1 MWPFTRSERV
11 LEDASTAEVTVL
23 TSQVKTLSNDL
34 ERALESMAELELAR
48 DSAGWQKLS
57 DQGRRDFTR
66 DGLRKAGEQGRL
78 MGLANTLIKRGRA
91 IRYAYVWGQGVDI
104 SARDS
109 AVNDVVQAFLDDEAN
124 RESFTGTQARQQRE
138 GALYDEG
145 NHFRAHFTD
154 PLTGRV
160 LVRTILADEIDDI
173 ITDPEDRTVP
183 WYYIRSWTEQAI
195 SPTGA
200 VTQTTRKAA
209 YPALKYQPA
218 TKPRRLTLE
227 AGADPI
233 EVKWDAPVKHIKVN
247 AIDGAKFGIGD
258 SYASLPWAMGY
269 KNFQEDWTQLMR
281 ALARI
286 AFITSSKTKSA
297 AQQKRAQLQGMG
309 AMPAGGTVNLTDDQ
323 KLEAV
328 PKSGATIDAESGRP
342 IAALV
347 ASGLDLPVTILL
359 ADPGQTGARATAQTL
374 DLPTRLI
381 FQARQELHT
390 EDLLDTLGYVVEQAV
405 IAPRGPLRT
414 KGRAVRDGD
423 RLKVQFV
430 DDSDS
435 TIDVIWPSLEEI
447 DPKTMVDAIVAAEGI
462 PDVPKLPL
470 IKLVLQ
476 ALGVRDIDELL
487 QQITDDDGNLKPQD
501 GAAGSLAAQAFR
513 NGTDPATALD
523 Q

>member
-1 MWPFTRSERV
+1 MWPFTRYDRV
-11 LEDASTAEVTVL
+11 LEEASTSEVAAL
-23 TSQVKTLSNDL
+23 TSQVSTLSFEL
-34 ERALESMAELELAR
+34 ERAVESMAELELSR
-48 DSAGWQKLS
+48 DSAGWQKLGE
-57 DQGRRDFTR
+57 QANRDFTR
-66 DGLRKAGEQGRL
+66 DGLRKAGAQGRV
-78 MGLANTLIKRGRA
+78 MGIANTLIKRGRA
-91 IRYAYVWGQGVDI
+91 IRYAYVWGQGLDI

-109 AVNDVVQAFLDDEAN
+109 AVNDVVQAFLDDESN

-160 LVRTILADEIDDI
+160 QVRTILADEIDDI
-173 ITDPEDRTVP
+173 VTDPEDRTVP
-183 WYYIRSWTEQAI
+183 WYYIRSWTEQEV
-195 SPTGA
+195 SKTGT
-200 VTQTTRKAA
+200 VTSAPRKAA

-218 TKPRRLTLE
+218 TRPKKLRLGSE
-227 AGADPI
+227 EI
-233 EVKWDAPVKHIKVN
+233 EVQWDAPVKHLKVN
-247 AIDGAKFGIGD
+247 AIEGGKFGIGD

-423 RLKVQFV
+423 RLKVRFV

-435 TIDVIWPSLEEI
+435 TIDVIWPSLEET
-447 DPKTMVDAIVAAEGI
+447 DPKTMMDAIVAAEGI

-470 IKLVLQ
+470 IKLALQ
-476 ALGVRDIDELL
+476 ILGVRDIDELL
-487 QQITDDDGNLKPQD
+487 QKITDADGNLIPQD
-501 GAAGSLAAQAFR
+501 GQAGDRATQAFR
-513 NGTDPATALD
+513 QGLDPSEALG
-523 Q
+523 